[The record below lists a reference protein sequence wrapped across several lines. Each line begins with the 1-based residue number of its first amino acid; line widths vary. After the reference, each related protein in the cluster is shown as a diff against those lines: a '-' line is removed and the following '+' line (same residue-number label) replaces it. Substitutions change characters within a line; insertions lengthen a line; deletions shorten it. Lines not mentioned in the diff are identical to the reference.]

1 MSSLLLKWIANGVIA
16 AVLISTLWLAQAV
29 YPGAPGPSL
38 LLAQAAEPTAA
49 ASVPAMAP
57 R

>member
-29 YPGAPGPSL
+29 HPGDRGPSL
-38 LLAQAAEPTAA
+38 LLAQAAEPAAA
-49 ASVPAMAP
+49 ASAPAATP

>member
-49 ASVPAMAP
+49 ASAPAMAP